1 MKTKRSSILEHPEI
15 VPIREMVDKAHKG
28 YTEST
33 NNDKVK
39 WKTALQELYDV
50 YERIREEEAMQKI
63 EQIENTMD
71 GQRFREAWKAV
82 NKLSGRKNAKGGQV
96 AGESP
101 EERVNTWFTHFSKL
115 LGNTPEV
122 EEPDETIP
130 AVYEGLDIETVHL
143 LLMNSRR

>member
-1 MKTKRSSILEHPEI
+1 MPKRVKTKRTSISKHPEI
-15 VPIREMVDKAHKG
+15 IPIREMVDKTHKE

-33 NNDKVK
+33 NNDKKVK
-39 WKTALQELYDV
+39 WKTALQEFHDAN
-50 YERIREEEAMQKI
+50 ERIREEEAMQKI

-82 NKLSGRKNAKGGQV
+82 NKLSGRKNAKDGQV

-115 LGNTPEV
+115 LLRQYTR
-122 EEPDETIP
+122 
-130 AVYEGLDIETVHL
+130 
-143 LLMNSRR
+143 SRRTR